1 MHTLPL
7 SIISWNVNGFRSVLK
22 KGFLEF
28 LNTHQPDLLCLQE
41 TRIDTASIPKD
52 LELPYPYVYWH
63 NGDKKGYSGTAIFS
77 KIKPLSVSSDFPGS
91 PPPAEGR
98 VQTAEFESFYI
109 VNVYTPN
116 AQRGLTR
123 LDHRT
128 QTWDPAF
135 RNYLLTLEQTK
146 PVITCGD
153 FNVAHTEIDLA
164 NPKTNHKNAGF
175 TDEERSTFS
184 TLLNSGFSDTFREA
198 HPGEAN
204 HYSWWT
210 MRTNARERNIGWRL
224 DYVLAS
230 KNLFPQVKKAFILRT
245 VLGSDHAPVGIDLNL

>member
-1 MHTLPL
+1 MQTPSL

-22 KGFLEF
+22 KGFLAFVDTYE
-28 LNTHQPDLLCLQE
+28 PDILCLQE
-41 TRIDTASIPKD
+41 TRIDTTSIPKD
-52 LELPYPYVYWH
+52 LELPYPYIYWH

-77 KIKPLSVSSDFPGS
+77 KRPPISIIYDFTGS

-98 VQTAEFESFYI
+98 VQTAEFERFYI

-123 LDHRT
+123 LEHRT
-128 QTWDPAF
+128 QSWDPAF
-135 RNYLLTLEQTK
+135 RNYLLTLEKTK

-164 NPKTNHKNAGF
+164 NPITNRKNPGF

-184 TLLNSGFSDTFREA
+184 TLLNSGFIDTFREK
-198 HPGEAN
+198 HPAEAG

-224 DYVLAS
+224 DYVLTS
-230 KNLFPQVKKAFILRT
+230 KTLLPYVKKAFILPT
-245 VLGSDHAPVGIDLNL
+245 VLGSDHAPVGITLSL